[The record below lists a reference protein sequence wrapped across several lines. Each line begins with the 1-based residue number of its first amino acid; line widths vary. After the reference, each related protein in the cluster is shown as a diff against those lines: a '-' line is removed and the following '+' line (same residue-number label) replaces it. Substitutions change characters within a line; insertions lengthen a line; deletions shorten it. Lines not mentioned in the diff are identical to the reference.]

1 MEPAAHRQP
10 LASDHAVGRLPGL
23 KEPRL
28 LKGSDQRLWLLW
40 LEQRPQ
46 ERGRTTALI
55 RPFADSAAK
64 PVELTPAPINL
75 RSRVHDYGGGVL
87 TAAIENGQLLL
98 VWIASGCLW
107 QQHWHLPDSSG
118 AAAAVMEPLRLTL
131 PGQWDLADGLLDLRR
146 RRWLGIREMAGRD
159 QLVQVSLDS
168 SDQEPQLLHQP
179 ADFAGYAVL
188 SADGGQLAWVE
199 WQQPAMPWD
208 SSRVWWSPLS
218 ETGELA
224 APCSLAGGDATA
236 VFQPQ
241 WLPDGRLLVAEDSSG
256 WWNLMLQ
263 HPGATSWER
272 PWPMAAETAM
282 PQWIYGMSTT
292 AWDGE
297 QLLAAVCSEGRWQ
310 LKRLRLDGRIE
321 AVNQPFDDL
330 AGLAALEGRA
340 VAVASNSRTGAGL
353 LELDLRQQAAEPWI
367 HTSAVPA
374 VLAPAAIS
382 VAEPIWFAGHN
393 GQRTHAWYYPPSDG
407 SSGAAP
413 LLVKS
418 HSGPTAMARRGLS
431 LAIQYWTSRG
441 WGVVDVN
448 YGGSTGFGRAYRERL
463 NGGWGVVDV
472 SDCAAAAQALITAG
486 RAHPERIAIEG
497 GSAGGF
503 TTLAALCFT
512 DVFRAGACRYAVC
525 DLTAM
530 AVDTH
535 RFEARYLDTLVGA
548 WPEDRARYDERSPLQ
563 HADRIRC
570 PVLFFQGLQDKVVPP
585 EQTERMAAALR
596 ANGVPVEVRLFEQ
609 EGHGFRDSAVQIQVL
624 EETEAFFRERLG
636 I

>member
-1 MEPAAHRQP
+1 MQPAERRQP
-10 LASDHAVGRLPGL
+10 LASHHAVGRLPGL
-23 KEPRL
+23 KEPQL

-55 RPFADSAAK
+55 RPFADCAAEAL
-64 PVELTPAPINL
+64 ELTPAPINL

-87 TAAIENGQLLL
+87 AAAMENGQLLM
-98 VWIASGCLW
+98 VWIAAGCLW
-107 QQHWHLPDSSG
+107 QQRWHLPDGSG
-118 AAAAVMEPLRLTL
+118 AAAAVRDPLRLTL
-131 PGQWDLADGLLDLRR
+131 PGEWDLADGLLDLRR
-146 RRWLGIREMAGRD
+146 RRWLGIREMTGRD

-179 ADFAGYAVL
+179 ADFAGYAAL

-208 SSRVWWSPLS
+208 SSSLWCGSFS
-218 ETGELA
+218 STGELVQ
-224 APCSLAGGDATA
+224 PRQLAGGKGVS

-263 HPGATSWER
+263 QPGATSWER
-272 PWPMAAETAM
+272 PWPMAAESAM

-310 LKRLRLDGRIE
+310 LKRLQLDGRIE

-330 AGLAALEGRA
+330 AGLAARDGRA
-340 VAVASNSRTGAGL
+340 VAVASNDRTGAGL
-353 LELDLRQQAAEPWI
+353 LELDLRPQVAAPWI
-367 HTSAVPA
+367 HTPAVPA
-374 VLAPAAIS
+374 VLPPEAIS

-393 GQRTHAWYYPPSDG
+393 DQLTHAWYYPPSDG

-463 NGGWGVVDV
+463 NGGWGMVDV
-472 SDCAAAAQALITAG
+472 TDCAAAARALIDSG

-525 DLTAM
+525 DLSAM
-530 AVDTH
+530 ATDTH

-548 WPEDRARYDERSPLQ
+548 WPGERTRYDERSPLL

-570 PVLFFQGLQDKVVPP
+570 PVLFFQGMQDKVVPP

-596 ANGVPVEVRLFEQ
+596 TNGVPVEVRLFEH

-624 EETEAFFRERLG
+624 EETEAFFRERLE

>member
-263 HPGATSWER
+263 QPGATTWER

-297 QLLAAVCSEGRWQ
+297 HLLAAVCSEGRWQ

-418 HSGPTAMARRGLS
+418 HYPDIGNAS
-431 LAIQYWTSRG
+431 
-441 WGVVDVN
+441 
-448 YGGSTGFGRAYRERL
+448 
-463 NGGWGVVDV
+463 
-472 SDCAAAAQALITAG
+472 
-486 RAHPERIAIEG
+486 
-497 GSAGGF
+497 
-503 TTLAALCFT
+503 
-512 DVFRAGACRYAVC
+512 
-525 DLTAM
+525 
-530 AVDTH
+530 
-535 RFEARYLDTLVGA
+535 
-548 WPEDRARYDERSPLQ
+548 
-563 HADRIRC
+563 
-570 PVLFFQGLQDKVVPP
+570 
-585 EQTERMAAALR
+585 
-596 ANGVPVEVRLFEQ
+596 
-609 EGHGFRDSAVQIQVL
+609 
-624 EETEAFFRERLG
+624 TEAWISQVGPPPWCSAARS
-636 I
+636 